1 VAQAL
6 AFEGNNTVNVLL
18 TGGAGFIGSHV
29 AEALMKRGDRVT
41 VLDCFD
47 TFYDPAIKRRTA
59 ARLTTLG
66 VSFVEGDLRNLA
78 DVEKAF
84 AAAGQGA
91 GVIHLAARA
100 GVRPSIA
107 QPLLYS
113 EVNVDG
119 TTNMLEVARKQDASR
134 FVFASSSSVY
144 GARSNAPF
152 SEEDRIDRPVSPYA
166 ATKIAGE
173 MLCAT
178 FAHLYGLET
187 CALRFFTVYG
197 PRQRPDLA
205 IAKFAKLISRNE
217 MVPFFGDGS
226 SARDYT
232 FIDDTVRGVIAA
244 LDHRWPQFEV
254 VNLGGSRPVT
264 LKELVAGIERALGQK
279 ARLDRQSDQPGDVPL
294 TCAATEKAER
304 LLGWKANTPIDE
316 GLARFAQ
323 WFKSSDA
330 DGWK

>member
-1 VAQAL
+1 M
-6 AFEGNNTVNVLL
+6 NVLL

-29 AEALMKRGDRVT
+29 AEALVKRGDKVT
-41 VLDCFD
+41 VLDSFD

-59 ARLTTLG
+59 ERLAKQG
-66 VSFVEGDLRNLA
+66 VVFVEGDLRNVA
-78 DVEKAF
+78 EVEKAF
-84 AAAGQGA
+84 TTAGQGA
-91 GVIHLAARA
+91 AVIHLAARA
-100 GVRPSIA
+100 GVRPSIQ

-119 TTNMLEVARKQDASR
+119 TTNMLEEARKRKSSR

-144 GARSNAPF
+144 GARSNPPF

-205 IAKFAKLISRNE
+205 IAKFARLIGRGE
-217 MVPFFGDGS
+217 KVPFFGDGS
-226 SARDYT
+226 AARDYT
-232 FIDDTVRGVIAA
+232 FVEDTVRGVIAA
-244 LDHRWPQFEV
+244 LDRRWPHFEV
-254 VNLGGSRPVT
+254 LNLGGSRPVK
-264 LKELVAGIERALGQK
+264 LSDLVTGIEKALGTK
-279 ARLDRQSDQPGDVPL
+279 AMLDRQPDQPGDVPL
-294 TCAATEKAER
+294 TCASPDKSER
-304 LLGWKANTPIDE
+304 LLGWKATTSLDE
-316 GLARFAQ
+316 GLARFAE
-323 WFKSSDA
+323 WFKTSDA

>member
-1 VAQAL
+1 M
-6 AFEGNNTVNVLL
+6 NVLL

-29 AEALMKRGDRVT
+29 AEALVGRGDRVT
-41 VLDCFD
+41 VLDAFD
-47 TFYDPAIKRRTA
+47 SFYDPAIKRRTA
-59 ARLTTLG
+59 ARLSKLG
-66 VSFVEGDLRNLA
+66 VTFVEGDLRNVG

-84 AAAGQGA
+84 ATAGEGA

-100 GVRPSIA
+100 GVRPSIQ

-119 TTNMLEVARKQDASR
+119 TTTMLEAARKSKAAR

-144 GARSNAPF
+144 GARSNPPF

-178 FAHLYGLET
+178 WAHLYGLET

-205 IAKFAKLISRNE
+205 ISKFARLITRGE
-217 MVPFFGDGS
+217 TVPFFGDGS
-226 SARDYT
+226 TARDYT
-232 FIDDTVRGVIAA
+232 FVEDTVRGILAA
-244 LDHRWPQFEV
+244 LDRRWPQFEV
-254 VNLGGSRPVT
+254 LNLGGSRPVT
-264 LKELVAGIERALGQK
+264 LTALLLGVEKALGQTAK
-279 ARLDRQSDQPGDVPL
+279 VDRQPDQPGDVPL
-294 TCAATEKAER
+294 TCAATAKAER
-304 LLGWKANTPIDE
+304 LLGWKATTPIDE
-316 GLARFAQ
+316 GLARFAA
-323 WFKSSDA
+323 WFKTPDA
-330 DGWK
+330 EGWR

>member
-1 VAQAL
+1 M
-6 AFEGNNTVNVLL
+6 NVLL

-29 AEALMKRGDRVT
+29 AEALVKRGDRVT
-41 VLDCFD
+41 VLDSFD
-47 TFYDPAIKRRTA
+47 SFYDPAIKRRTA
-59 ARLTTLG
+59 ERLTKLG
-66 VSFVEGDLRNLA
+66 VSFVEGDLRTVA
-78 DVEKAF
+78 DVQRAF

-100 GVRPSIA
+100 GVRPSIQ

-119 TTNMLEVARKQDASR
+119 TTTMLEAARLSKASR

-178 FAHLYGLET
+178 WAHLYGLEC

-205 IAKFAKLISRNE
+205 IAKFARLIGRGDV
-217 MVPFFGDGS
+217 VPFFGDGS

-232 FIDDTVRGVIAA
+232 FVEDTVRGVIAA
-244 LDHRWPQFEV
+244 LDRRWPQFEV
-254 VNLGGSRPVT
+254 LNLGGSRPVT
-264 LKELVAGIERALGQK
+264 LKDLVGSIEKALGK
-279 ARLDRQSDQPGDVPL
+279 SAKLDRQPDQPGDVPL

-304 LLGWKANTPIDE
+304 LLGWKASTPIDQ
-316 GLARFAQ
+316 GLARFAE
-323 WFKSSDA
+323 WFKSPEA
-330 DGWK
+330 DGWR

>member
-1 VAQAL
+1 M
-6 AFEGNNTVNVLL
+6 NVLL

-29 AEALMKRGDRVT
+29 AEGLVKRGDHVT

-47 TFYDPAIKRRTA
+47 NFYDPAIKRRTA
-59 ARLTTLG
+59 ARLTKLG
-66 VSFVEGDLRNLA
+66 VTFVEGDLRNVA

-119 TTNMLEVARKQDASR
+119 TTNMLEAARKAKASR

-205 IAKFAKLISRNE
+205 IAKFARLIGRNE
-217 MVPFFGDGS
+217 IVPFFGDGKT
-226 SARDYT
+226 ARDYT
-232 FIDDTVRGVIAA
+232 FVDDTARGVIAA

-254 VNLGGSRPVT
+254 LNLGGSRPVT
-264 LKELVAGIERALGQK
+264 LSALVSGIEKALGQK
-279 ARLDRQSDQPGDVPL
+279 AKLDHQPDQPGDVPL

-304 LLGWKANTPIDE
+304 LLGWKATTPIDE
-316 GLARFAQ
+316 GLARFAE
-323 WFKSSDA
+323 WFKTGDA

>member
-1 VAQAL
+1 M
-6 AFEGNNTVNVLL
+6 NVLL

-29 AEALMKRGDRVT
+29 AEALVKRGDRVT
-41 VLDCFD
+41 VLDSFD

-59 ARLTTLG
+59 ERLSKLG
-66 VSFVEGDLRNLA
+66 VAFVEGDLRNVG
-78 DVEKAF
+78 DVAKAF
-84 AAAGQGA
+84 AAVGQGA

-119 TTNMLEVARKQDASR
+119 TTTMLEEARKQKAGR

-144 GARSNAPF
+144 GARSNPPF

-205 IAKFAKLISRNE
+205 IAKFARLIGRGDK
-217 MVPFFGDGS
+217 VPFFGDGTA
-226 SARDYT
+226 ARDYT
-232 FIDDTVRGVIAA
+232 FVDDTVRGVIAA
-244 LDHRWPQFEV
+244 LDRRWPQFEV
-254 VNLGGSRPVT
+254 LNLGGSRPVT
-264 LKELVAGIERALGQK
+264 LTELVANLETALGKK
-279 ARLDRQSDQPGDVPL
+279 AILDRQPDQPGDVPL
-294 TCAATEKAER
+294 TCAATQKSER
-304 LLGWKANTPIDE
+304 LLGWKATTSIAD
-316 GLARFAQ
+316 GLARFAE
-323 WFKSSDA
+323 WFKTSDA